1 MTTEIKG
8 KIGVIVEEHFD
19 ETEYQRFNE
28 FFPEHGYEVEYI
40 SNLWNQEK
48 LTFKGNDHT
57 EEVTVTVD
65 VNTVEPTDYKGIMLI
80 GGYAM
85 DRLRYQVKP
94 KPGQPNQSPAVEFLR
109 KAVKAMDEC
118 DLKIGT
124 ICHSLWLFCADPEL
138 IKGRKVTCAHNIICD
153 VENAGGI
160 VMYEGDETL
169 ATYIDGNLISSQH
182 PGVVE
187 EFLNAFLE
195 ELEKKDKSTTPALVS

>member
-1 MTTEIKG
+1 MTTQTKG
-8 KIGVIVEEHFD
+8 KIGILIEEHFD
-19 ETEYQRFNE
+19 ETEYRRFNE

-40 SNLWNQEK
+40 SNLWNQES

-65 VNTVEPTDYKGIMLI
+65 VKDINLSDYKGIILI

-85 DRLRYQVKP
+85 DRLRYQVLP

-109 KAVKAMDEC
+109 QAVKEMDLGN
-118 DLKIGT
+118 LKIGT
-124 ICHSLWLFCADPEL
+124 ICHSVWLFCADPEL

-160 VMYEGDETL
+160 VMYNDDGTL
-169 ATYIDGNLISSQH
+169 SIYVDGNLVTSQH

-187 EFLNAFLE
+187 EFMEVFLQ
-195 ELEKKDKSTTPALVS
+195 ELEKKNQSTTPALIG

>member
-1 MTTEIKG
+1 MTIRSKG
-8 KIGVIVEEHFD
+8 KIGVLIEEHFD
-19 ETEYQRFNE
+19 ETEYRRFNE

-65 VNTVEPTDYKGIMLI
+65 FKDVHPTDYKGIMLI

-85 DRLRYQVKP
+85 DRLRYQVAP
-94 KPGQPNQSPAVEFLR
+94 KLGQPNQSPAVEFLR
-109 KAVKAMDEC
+109 QAVKAMDES
-118 DLKIGT
+118 DVKIGT

-153 VENAGGI
+153 VENAGGTI
-160 VMYEGDETL
+160 IYKGEQTATL
-169 ATYIDGNLISSQH
+169 YIDGNLISSQH

-187 EFLNAFLE
+187 EFLQAFLA
-195 ELEKKDKSTTPALVS
+195 ELEKKDKLPITV